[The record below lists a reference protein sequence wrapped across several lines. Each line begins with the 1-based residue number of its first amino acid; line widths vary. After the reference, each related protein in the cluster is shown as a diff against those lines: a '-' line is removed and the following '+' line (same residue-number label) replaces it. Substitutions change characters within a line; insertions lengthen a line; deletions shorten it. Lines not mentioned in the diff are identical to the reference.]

1 MKKKYDSPELDIFK
15 LQFDSVLT
23 ITPSTK
29 YQNIIRIL
37 RIPEEMVWILLSA
50 RTFNKQAD

>member
-23 ITPSTK
+23 ITPSNYTPDP
-29 YQNIIRIL
+29 QD
-37 RIPEEMVWILLSA
+37 PERDGADTPLSE
-50 RTFNKQAD
+50 DL

>member
-29 YQNIIRIL
+29 YNPDPQVPGRDGDDNPPVDDL
-37 RIPEEMVWILLSA
+37 
-50 RTFNKQAD
+50 

>member
-23 ITPSTK
+23 ITPST
-29 YQNIIRIL
+29 YNPNPQDPGRDGDDNPPVDDL
-37 RIPEEMVWILLSA
+37 
-50 RTFNKQAD
+50 

>member
-23 ITPSTK
+23 ITPSNSNYTPDP
-29 YQNIIRIL
+29 QDPGRDGVDTPL
-37 RIPEEMVWILLSA
+37 GEDL
-50 RTFNKQAD
+50 

>member
-29 YQNIIRIL
+29 YNPDPQDPGRDGVDTPL
-37 RIPEEMVWILLSA
+37 GEDL
-50 RTFNKQAD
+50 

>member
-23 ITPSTK
+23 ITPSNYTPDP
-29 YQNIIRIL
+29 QDPGRDGVDTPPGDDL
-37 RIPEEMVWILLSA
+37 
-50 RTFNKQAD
+50 

>member
-23 ITPSTK
+23 ITPSNYTPDP
-29 YQNIIRIL
+29 QDPRRDGDDNPPVDDL
-37 RIPEEMVWILLSA
+37 
-50 RTFNKQAD
+50 